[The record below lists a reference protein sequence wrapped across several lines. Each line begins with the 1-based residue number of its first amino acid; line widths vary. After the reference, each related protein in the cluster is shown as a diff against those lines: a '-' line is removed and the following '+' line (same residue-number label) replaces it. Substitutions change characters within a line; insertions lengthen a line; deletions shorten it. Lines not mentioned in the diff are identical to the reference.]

1 MTKCSKCGSEMD
13 ADIVLND
20 CFGNGPGEDCDVCP
34 HWDCCDKAGDER
46 GHEEKVDG
54 EKSCESCYWNDD
66 DGPYAGCIISRG
78 RTGRDLCTRLGGNV
92 DRWIG
97 WPEVEKP

>member
-1 MTKCSKCGSEMD
+1 MICPKCGYEEYY
-13 ADIVLND
+13 LH
-20 CFGNGPGEDCDVCP
+20 P
-34 HWDCCDKAGDER
+34 HGYKSMPFEQPTHWHCHKC
-46 GHEEKVDG
+46 GHEEKVGG
-54 EKSCESCYWNDD
+54 EKPCESCYWNDD

>member
-1 MTKCSKCGSEMD
+1 M
-13 ADIVLND
+13 
-20 CFGNGPGEDCDVCP
+20 
-34 HWDCCDKAGDER
+34 
-46 GHEEKVDG
+46 G

-66 DGPYAGCIISRG
+66 DGPYAGCIVSRG